1 MSAPLRALVVAY
13 AFPPTG
19 GAGVGRPTKLVKYLP
34 LHGVQPSVLT
44 ASNPSVPVR
53 DESLLQDLPPDLP
66 IIRVRTLEP
75 GYAVKQA
82 GWTARAGSPSGGGS
96 AAGRSRR
103 LLGQAVMLGRQALV
117 PDPQILWQPAAQAA
131 LAQRLAR
138 GLDDV
143 VLISAPPFSQFLL
156 GPTARLRRGVGVVLD
171 YRDEWSTVQQ
181 IYEMQARWSARA
193 GAQLERA
200 VLRSA
205 HFVTTATEAF
215 RANLLDRFPFLSA
228 ERVVAIPNGYDP
240 ADFPA
245 DLPGPP
251 ANADRLT
258 ITYAGTVFNLT
269 SPRGFLGAV
278 RRLHAEAPELAR
290 RLRVRFLGRITDTE
304 KEAFEGMEAMGV
316 ERVGYVPHS
325 EVTPALAASHIA
337 LCTLDEVPFV
347 ERIYPAKI
355 FELAHLADRT
365 GVEVLTLTPPGVL
378 ADLVRTH
385 RIGTCLPARDEAAI
399 AAFLKER
406 LAAFAAGTRPALARP
421 IGIER
426 FDRRALAGEFAQVIA
441 RARQAA
447 SAS

>member
-1 MSAPLRALVVAY
+1 MTERLRALVVAY

-19 GAGVGRPTKLVKYLP
+19 GAGVGRPAKLVKYLP
-34 LHGVQPSVLT
+34 AHGVQPTVLT
-44 ASNPSVPVR
+44 AANPSVPLR

-66 IIRVRTLEP
+66 VVRVRTLEP

-82 GWTARAGSPSGGGS
+82 GWTARAGASGGGAS
-96 AAGRSRR
+96 AGGPRR
-103 LLGQAVMLGRQALV
+103 LLGQAAMVGRQALM
-117 PDPQILWQPAAQAA
+117 PDPQILWQPAAQIA
-131 LAQRLAR
+131 LAGRLAR
-138 GLDDV
+138 RQDDV

-156 GPTARLRRGVGVVLD
+156 GPVARLRPGVGVVLD

-181 IYEMQARWSARA
+181 SYVMQARWSARV
-193 GAQLERA
+193 GARLEGA

-215 RANLLDRFPFLSA
+215 RQNLLDRFPFLQP

-245 DLPGPP
+245 DLPGPAP
-251 ANADRLT
+251 DADRLT

-278 RRLHAEAPELAR
+278 RRVHAEAPELAR

-304 KEAFEGMEAMGV
+304 KESFEGLEALGV

-325 EVTPALAASHIA
+325 EVTPALAGSHIA
-337 LCTLDEVPFV
+337 LCILDDVPFV

-365 GVEVLTLTPPGVL
+365 GLEVLTLTPPGAL
-378 ADLVRTH
+378 AELVQAH
-385 RIGTCLPARDEAAI
+385 RIGPCLPPRDEVAI
-399 AAFLKER
+399 AAFLKQR
-406 LAAFAAGTRPALARP
+406 LASFAAGQRSDRARP
-421 IGIER
+421 IGLER
-426 FDRRALAGEFAQVIA
+426 FDRRALAGEFAQVLA
-441 RARQAA
+441 RAHQAA
-447 SAS
+447 R

>member
-1 MSAPLRALVVAY
+1 MSEPLRVLVVAY

-19 GAGVGRPTKLVKYLP
+19 GAGVGRPAKLVKYLP
-34 LHGVQPSVLT
+34 AHGVQPTVLT
-44 ASNPSVPVR
+44 AANPSVPLR
-53 DESLLQDLPPDLP
+53 DESLLKDLPPEMP
-66 IIRVRTLEP
+66 IVRVRTLEP

-82 GWTARAGSPSGGGS
+82 GWTARAGSPAGGAPGGG
-96 AAGRSRR
+96 ARR
-103 LLGQAVMLGRQALV
+103 LMGRAAIAGRQALI

-138 GLDDV
+138 RLDDV

-181 IYEMQARWSARA
+181 SYEMQARWSARA
-193 GAQLERA
+193 GARLERA

-215 RANLLDRFPFLSA
+215 RQNLLDRFPFLNP

-251 ANADRLT
+251 AGADRLT
-258 ITYAGTVFNLT
+258 VTYAGTVFNLT

-290 RLRVRFLGRITDTE
+290 RLRVRFLGRVTDTE
-304 KEAFEGMEAMGV
+304 KESFEGLDALGV

-325 EVTPALAASHIA
+325 EVTPALAGSHIA
-337 LCTLDEVPFV
+337 LCILDDVPFV

-355 FELAHLADRT
+355 FELAHLADRV
-365 GVEVLTLTPPGVL
+365 GLEVLTLSPPGVL

-385 RIGTCLPARDEAAI
+385 RIGPCLLPRDEAAI
-399 AAFLKER
+399 TAYLKER
-406 LAAFAAGTRPALARP
+406 LAAFVAGTPPAAPRPVGL
-421 IGIER
+421 ER

-441 RARQAA
+441 RARDAA
-447 SAS
+447 AG